1 MNKGLLKNESLDSPP
16 SKSNALNKELNNLED
31 IPLDESKIMKN
42 SKENEKSSS
51 PSLSKSSLLMSARVD
66 TDDIEE
72 KIAKLRALPK
82 LPVFEDHKLAR
93 ISINYWLYLEVFYIM
108 IRILVKTFFFT
119 LILTIILMYAEIAE
133 GAKSI
138 IRFVL
143 IGLFLVGNRFLEQ
156 RRLLSEKALYEF
168 QWTENLFCV
177 LIENIP
183 VKTKREELKDFF
195 NSLLPIRLIGG
206 YVKDIILVK
215 DYFRQSQLKEF
226 ISVIDKKLEDPKFKD
241 ELKPMLRTK
250 KADLE
255 TQLEA
260 EKVLTSEGDHSGK
273 AIITFNNLLTRN
285 VVLTHLR
292 PSILRS
298 LRNIF
303 VKAWRGFSLQ
313 AHYIY
318 ARDLPEP
325 QDLIYENI
333 CYPKMKKLFRA
344 FLAYGGGLAV
354 LMIFGTLMVLLTTE
368 KKETAANKSTLSSSS
383 YTFKSYAI
391 TILLIVSGTLME
403 KIFRFLNN
411 YYVDLSKSETKMNY
425 LNYLIFNSI
434 VLYLAV
440 QTINIIYSQ
449 VGWESL
455 VIKAIVIYCIKK
467 TGMKGFYAFMND
479 PSSEKIISKRP
490 DGKLKDSLI
499 KVRKAVQVK
508 GTEFD
513 FVSGVGGV
521 IPILSMSYAFMS
533 LAPLVI
539 IPVVVIALFGSSF
552 FDKARIILKCEP
564 LTLNSAQYMLKA
576 FKIFQWDHFCVL
588 FGGIISNLILSDG
601 KSDTDELIQ
610 TLKLVSMI
618 LGGFY
623 GFFFFFYGVPSSL
636 DAHFEDKFVKSNCTV
651 NYDRVVS
658 EFTSRYSKASF
669 DGKGFEMEMK
679 RAESLM
685 L

>member
-1 MNKGLLKNESLDSPP
+1 MNKGLLENGSLDSPP
-16 SKSNALNKELNNLED
+16 SRSNALNRELKNLDD
-31 IPLDESKIMKN
+31 IPLDESRLVKD
-42 SKENEKSSS
+42 SQENEKSSS
-51 PSLSKSSLLMSARVD
+51 STLLNSSLLMSARVD
-66 TDDIEE
+66 TDTLAE
-72 KIAKLRALPK
+72 KVTKLRALPK
-82 LPVFEDHKLAR
+82 LPVFEDHKLAE
-93 ISINYWLYLEVFYIM
+93 ISINYYLYLEIFYIM

-119 LILTIILMYAEIAE
+119 LIVTIALMNAQIDESS
-133 GAKSI
+133 KSI

-156 RRLLSEKALYEF
+156 RRLLSEKALYKF

-177 LIENIP
+177 LVENIP

-226 ISVIDKKLEDPKFKD
+226 ISEIDKKLDDPKFKD
-241 ELKPMLRTK
+241 ELKPILRTK
-250 KADLE
+250 KVDFE

-260 EKVLTSEGDHSGK
+260 EKVLTSQGDHSGK

-292 PSILRS
+292 PSNLRS
-298 LRNIF
+298 LRNIIL
-303 VKAWRGFSLQ
+303 KKWRGFSLQ
-313 AHYIY
+313 AHYIH
-318 ARDLPEP
+318 ARELPEP

-333 CYPKMKKLFRA
+333 CYPKMKKFLRA
-344 FLAYGGGLAV
+344 FLAYGGGFAV
-354 LMIFGTLMVLLTTE
+354 LLIFGTFMVWLTTE
-368 KKETAANKSTLSSSS
+368 QKENQAHHSNLSKAS
-383 YTFKSYAI
+383 YTFKSYVI
-391 TILLIVSGTLME
+391 TILLIAGGVLME
-403 KIFRFLNN
+403 RIFRFLNN

-440 QTINIIYSQ
+440 QAINIIYSQ

-455 VIKAIVIYCIKK
+455 IIKAVVIYCIKK
-467 TGMKGFYAFMND
+467 TGMKAFYHFMND
-479 PSSEKIISKRP
+479 PSSEQLISKRP

-499 KVRKAVQVK
+499 KVRNALQVK
-508 GTEFD
+508 ATEFD
-513 FVSGVGGV
+513 FVAGVGGM
-521 IPILSMSYAFMS
+521 IPVLAMSCAFLS
-533 LAPLVI
+533 LAPLII
-539 IPVVVIALFGSSF
+539 IPVVTLALFGSSYL
-552 FDKARIILKCEP
+552 DKARIIAKCEP

-588 FGGIISNLILSDG
+588 FGGIISNLIFDG
-601 KSDTDELIQ
+601 QGDTDDLIK
-610 TLKLVSMI
+610 TLKLVSII

-623 GFFFFFYGVPSSL
+623 GFFFFFYGFPSSL
-636 DAHFEDKFVKSNCTV
+636 DAHFEDKFVKTNCTV
-651 NYDRVVS
+651 NYDRVVG

-669 DGKGFEMEMK
+669 DG
-679 RAESLM
+679 
-685 L
+685 